1 MGVKMKRRLLVLGTA
16 TIMALSLIGCG
27 SEKEKALSSINPD
40 KYVTLGDYKGLT
52 VSLDSV
58 EVTEEEIQDKIDTA
72 LKNNAEKKEITDRP
86 IQKGDIVNIDYV
98 GTKDGKAFEGGTS
111 AEGGYELTIGSNSFI
126 EGFEEGLIGSKIGD
140 TVELPLTFPEDYHS
154 EDLKGQD
161 VVFTVS
167 VNSISEETV
176 PQLSDEVAAK
186 IDKECKT
193 VAEYK
198 EKVKQD
204 LISSKKQ
211 SAQSSLNT
219 KIFELACS
227 NATVKNTPEWL
238 VENKIVSY
246 RESAELFAKN
256 YNMEFA
262 DFLSAMGQ
270 TEEQFTETSK
280 TYAATAADQALI
292 TYAIAKAEKLTL
304 TDEELQDAITL
315 YTTNGGYETE
325 EKFKEETDMESFEEY
340 LVKNKVLEMLV
351 ENAKLQDADGNAVDQ
366 SYFGADTTK

>member
-1 MGVKMKRRLLVLGTA
+1 MKRKLLVFGTA
-16 TIMALSLIGCG
+16 TMIALSLIGCG
-27 SEKEKALSSINPD
+27 SDKEKALSSINPD

-58 EVTEEEIQDKIDTA
+58 EVTEEEIQNKIDTA
-72 LKNNAEKKEITDRP
+72 LKTNAEKKEITDRP
-86 IQKGDIVNIDYV
+86 IQKGDVVNIDYV
-98 GTKDGKAFEGGTS
+98 GKKDGKAFEGGTS
-111 AEGGYELTIGSNSFI
+111 SEGGYDLTIGSNSFI

-140 TVELPLTFPEDYHS
+140 TIELPLKFPEDYHS
-154 EDLKGQD
+154 EELKGQD

-167 VNSISEETV
+167 VNSITEETV

-315 YTTNGGYETE
+315 YTTNGSYETE
-325 EKFKEETDMESFEEY
+325 EKFKEETDMEAFEEY
-340 LVKNKVLEMLV
+340 LVKNKVLEMLI
-351 ENAKLQDADGNAVDQ
+351 ENAKLQDADGNTVDK
-366 SYFGADTTK
+366 SYFGAEKSES